1 MQKLFMSV
9 LSLVFLLGLNT
20 MSEAQTMAEREAAK
34 EAIWAKELAIYK
46 ARAETGLDYYIAN
59 SSPNYIGWPP
69 GIPAPSPLSQLKEN
83 QTRIT
88 FPNSEKLELFFDD
101 LAMHGDTAVV
111 YYNTHRTMLPNGEE
125 VDQRFH
131 ITHVWTRDTDGDW
144 KLLGA
149 MGRLESE

>member
-1 MQKLFMSV
+1 MRTRFATLL
-9 LSLVFLLGLNT
+9 LSLFVMG
-20 MSEAQTMAEREAAK
+20 SSTMANAQSPAEVEAAK
-34 EAIWAKELAIYK
+34 EAIWSKELAIYK

-83 QTRIT
+83 QTRIKI
-88 FPNSEKLELFFDD
+88 PNEEKVELFFDD
-101 LAMHGDTAVV
+101 LAMHGDTAII
-111 YYNTHRTMLPNGEE
+111 YYNTHRTVLPDGTP
-125 VDQRFH
+125 VDQRYH